1 MEHSRGVVDV
11 LRDLAH
17 LDPCDGSL
25 VAVIHDRRLSRS
37 GAHLV
42 VVETESCVRR
52 IIVDQIV
59 IGYSDKTDPVLDKSS
74 ELILRKLGNDTG
86 TKSQKGNAG
95 SNVEFC
101 SAGTFFKNIAID
113 DAGMTRRGET
123 QHNLAKC
130 DQIERILI
138 HIISSGFYMF
148 CEIFSILYS
157 QYNPRNGI
165 RQRIFSVFCL

>member
-74 ELILRKLGNDTG
+74 ELILRKFGNDTG
-86 TKSQKGNAG
+86 TKS
-95 SNVEFC
+95 
-101 SAGTFFKNIAID
+101 
-113 DAGMTRRGET
+113 
-123 QHNLAKC
+123 
-130 DQIERILI
+130 
-138 HIISSGFYMF
+138 
-148 CEIFSILYS
+148 
-157 QYNPRNGI
+157 
-165 RQRIFSVFCL
+165 